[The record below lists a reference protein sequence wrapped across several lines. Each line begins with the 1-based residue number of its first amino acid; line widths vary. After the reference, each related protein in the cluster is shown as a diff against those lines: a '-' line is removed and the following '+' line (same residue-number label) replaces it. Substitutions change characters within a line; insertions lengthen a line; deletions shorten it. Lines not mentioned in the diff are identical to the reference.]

1 MSLTLTDLLTAIAL
15 IFVIEG
21 LIYALIPDRIKQ
33 LMVLALATESR
44 ALRGFGLGMAIMG
57 AGFLWLFEQLY

>member
-21 LIYALIPDRIKQ
+21 LIYALFPDRIKQ
-33 LMVLALATESR
+33 MMALALATESR
-44 ALRGFGLGMAIMG
+44 SLRGFGLGMAILG
-57 AGFLWLFEQLY
+57 AGCLWIIEQLY